1 MSEVL
6 REEDQEYEVID
17 VEDLAGRIV
26 RIGRAGENAT
36 QDVRIDASAMLSELP
51 GAALQIAAVRPG
63 ERAVYLPEVTVSDG
77 VITWVITEADTAK
90 HGAGWAE
97 VRAVLGEQVKKGP
110 LFRTRVIY
118 GLTE

>member
-1 MSEVL
+1 M

-17 VEDLAGRIV
+17 VNDLAGRIV

-36 QDVRIDASAMLSELP
+36 QDVRIDASALLSDLP

-63 ERAVYLPEVTVSDG
+63 ERAGYLAEVTVSDG

-118 GLTE
+118 GLVE